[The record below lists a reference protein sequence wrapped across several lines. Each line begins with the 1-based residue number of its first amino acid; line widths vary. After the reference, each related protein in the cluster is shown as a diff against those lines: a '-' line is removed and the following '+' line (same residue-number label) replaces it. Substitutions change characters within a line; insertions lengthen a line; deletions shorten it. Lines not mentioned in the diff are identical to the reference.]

1 MEIKEIQLDKI
12 KPNPL
17 QPREYFDREKIKEL
31 ADSIKEVGLV
41 NPIIVRPKDGSY
53 EIVAGERRWKACQVA
68 GIKIMPVIIK
78 DVDDGQLM
86 IESLIENVHRE
97 DLSDVE
103 KAKALKIIAE
113 KKGLIKKDGLINQTE
128 LAKAV
133 GISQMTISDIL
144 DSVKIREGLKGPF
157 KKISQSV
164 IIETGGLPKEERIKV
179 IEKAS
184 KEELGSRK
192 VRKMVSVIKKAPE
205 PIKKALLEEEKITP
219 DIAEEIME
227 ARLDEEQQKEIIED
241 IKEDKATPKQAISKA
256 IVEKALKE
264 KGKKIEDYRI
274 DIEDAIKDIEENS
287 RFLAVDL
294 RKPGF
299 IESVASVRVG
309 EIKQMCFSL
318 ALLHQSIHWFFKE
331 LSDKGEEYLK
341 MVKEAQD
348 KSDLEGKNK

>member
-68 GIKIMPVIIK
+68 GIKIMPAIVK
-78 DVDDGQLM
+78 DVDDGRLM

-103 KAKALKIIAE
+103 KAKALKIIME
-113 KKGLIKKDGLINQTE
+113 KEEIKSMLKLSKLVGLSHTSI
-128 LAKAV
+128 A
-133 GISQMTISDIL
+133 DII
-144 DSVKIREGLKGPF
+144 DSAGMREELKGPL
-157 KKISQSV
+157 KKVSQFV
-164 IIETGGLPKEERIKV
+164 IAETRGLPKKERIKI

-184 KEELGSRK
+184 KEELGGRK
-192 VRKMVSVIKKAPE
+192 VRKIVSVIKKAPE

-256 IVEKALKE
+256 IVEKVLKE

-299 IESVASVRVG
+299 IESLASVRIN
-309 EIKQMCFSL
+309 ETKQMCFSL

-341 MVKEAQD
+341 MIKGAQD
-348 KSDLEGKNK
+348 KSDLGEKNK